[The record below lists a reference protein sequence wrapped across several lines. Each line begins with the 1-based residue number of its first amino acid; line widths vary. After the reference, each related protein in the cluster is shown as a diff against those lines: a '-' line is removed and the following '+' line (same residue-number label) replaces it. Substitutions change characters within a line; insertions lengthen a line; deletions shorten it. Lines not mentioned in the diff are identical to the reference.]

1 MLFSLQIG
9 SHTTPLQLACLY
21 NRGDTVDV
29 LLSHG
34 VDIEQFSEVSQ
45 LGK

>member
-9 SHTTPLQLACLY
+9 SHTTPLQLACRN

-29 LLSHG
+29 LVGHG
-34 VDIEQFSEVSQ
+34 VDTDQFSGVSQ